1 MCERFL
7 SIVLLNRSKK
17 SNGLIIQWGKSTA
30 GSSSQNI
37 DATFSVS
44 FSTTN
49 YIIVATVVRD
59 NAVNE
64 AITIHSTTQTTTYA
78 RLRSPSNNRTANWI
92 VIGY

>member
-1 MCERFL
+1 M
-7 SIVLLNRSKK
+7 
-17 SNGLIIQWGKSTA
+17 NGLIIQWGQSTA

-49 YIIVATVVRD
+49 YIIVATGVRD
-59 NAVNE
+59 NASGE
-64 AITIHSTTQTTTYA
+64 TITIHPTTQTTTYA

>member
-1 MCERFL
+1 M
-7 SIVLLNRSKK
+7 
-17 SNGLIIQWGKSTA
+17 NGLIIQWGQSTA
-30 GSSSQNI
+30 GSTSQNI

-59 NAVNE
+59 GASNE
-64 AITIHSTTQTTTYA
+64 VVTIHSTTRTTTYA
-78 RLRSPSNNRTANWI
+78 RLRSPANNRTANWI